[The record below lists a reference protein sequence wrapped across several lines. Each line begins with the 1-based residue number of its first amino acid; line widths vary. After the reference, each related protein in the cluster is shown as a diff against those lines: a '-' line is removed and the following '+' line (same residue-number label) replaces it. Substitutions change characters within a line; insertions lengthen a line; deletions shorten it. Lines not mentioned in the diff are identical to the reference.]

1 MNRIKIDN
9 PLDALM
15 DGLHFMPETTA
26 VRGEIGKIVQTPIRK
41 AVDHNKNFL
50 QRYHN
55 NVIETGRVGTD
66 ASGKSNTM
74 LLGTIQLFGDGK
86 EYIVP
91 FYNPETGKEIPFN
104 SPEEKPWLDKWRKE
118 AKKGNLV
125 PYNTVDEAENAMEQI
140 RSRILADTPKQ

>member
-1 MNRIKIDN
+1 MNAPDDKQFQSWLSKKMEEKVYP
-9 PLDALM
+9 PLPKRSM
-15 DGLHFMPETTA
+15 SIP
-26 VRGEIGKIVQTPIRK
+26 
-41 AVDHNKNFL
+41 NKKFL
-50 QRYHN
+50 QEYHN

-66 ASGKSNTM
+66 ASGNKNTM
-74 LLGTIQLFGDGK
+74 LLGTTQLFGDGM
-86 EYIVP
+86 EYIIP
-91 FYNPETGKEIPFN
+91 FYDPETGQEIPFN

>member
-1 MNRIKIDN
+1 
-9 PLDALM
+9 L
-15 DGLHFMPETTA
+15 
-26 VRGEIGKIVQTPIRK
+26 
-41 AVDHNKNFL
+41 
-50 QRYHN
+50 
-55 NVIETGRVGTD
+55 
-66 ASGKSNTM
+66 
-74 LLGTIQLFGDGK
+74 

>member
-1 MNRIKIDN
+1 MNAPDDKQFKSWLSRKMEEKVYP
-9 PLDALM
+9 PLPKRSM
-15 DGLHFMPETTA
+15 SIP
-26 VRGEIGKIVQTPIRK
+26 
-41 AVDHNKNFL
+41 NKKFL
-50 QRYHN
+50 QEYHN
-55 NVIETGRVGTD
+55 NVIVTGRVGTD
-66 ASGKSNTM
+66 ASGNKNTM
-74 LLGTIQLFGDGK
+74 LLGTTQLFGDGK

>member
-1 MNRIKIDN
+1 MNAPDDKQFKSW
-9 PLDALM
+9 LS
-15 DGLHFMPETTA
+15 
-26 VRGEIGKIVQTPIRK
+26 RK
-41 AVDHNKNFL
+41 ADSAGAFSKNKTALKRF
-50 QRYHN
+50 HDD
-55 NVIETGRVGTD
+55 VISSDRIGTD

-74 LLGTIQLFGDGK
+74 LLGTTQLFGDGK

>member
-1 MNRIKIDN
+1 MNAPDDKQFKSW
-9 PLDALM
+9 LS
-15 DGLHFMPETTA
+15 
-26 VRGEIGKIVQTPIRK
+26 RK
-41 AVDHNKNFL
+41 MEEKVHPPFPKGSMSIPNKKFL
-50 QRYHN
+50 QEYHN

-74 LLGTIQLFGDGK
+74 LLGTTQLFGDGK

>member
-1 MNRIKIDN
+1 MNAPDDKQFKSWLSRKMEEKVYP
-9 PLDALM
+9 PLPKRSM
-15 DGLHFMPETTA
+15 SIP
-26 VRGEIGKIVQTPIRK
+26 
-41 AVDHNKNFL
+41 NKKFL
-50 QRYHN
+50 QEYHN

-66 ASGKSNTM
+66 ASGNKNTM
-74 LLGTIQLFGDGK
+74 LLGTTQLFGDGK

-104 SPEEKPWLDKWRKE
+104 SPEEKPWLDKWRKA